1 MPGDI
6 RAPPPLASVS
16 SAFVDDADDDASD
29 DKICSMSL
37 VVASNGTDSMASKL
51 WADIL
56 DWPALLAGFLAA
68 ATTDVADD
76 VGGNGAGIG
85 GGGGGGLFAGGLGMA
100 DGSAHIDIAG
110 WRVNW
115 WVKYVKWW
123 SGLWS
128 VFFLFRWTAVIDL
141 LTDASRDQSGRRLDS
156 FYSLIG
162 LTIVDHITDFYL
174 QMIYEMESI
183 RIRLLFMISFCCSMS
198 NVIYHYWYLIS
209 RQCAEGRMRKK
220 KFEAAMRSRRL
231 SDHIIHAGDNCMHA
245 QLPSGPDIWCANE
258 INIISWFY
266 ERAWRCAKHLSM
278 QSSVVRWLFRMWIFR
293 KCDSQKTASGRAE
306 PDWRAGN
313 QLIFCSSIDPNL
325 IIS

>member
-1 MPGDI
+1 MWNDGVDFGLFFSCFVERQWSI
-6 RAPPPLASVS
+6 CSQTRAATKADGGLILSIHLSVS
-16 SAFVDDADDDASD
+16 RLWIILRTS
-29 DKICSMSL
+29 IC
-37 VVASNGTDSMASKL
+37 
-51 WADIL
+51 
-56 DWPALLAGFLAA
+56 
-68 ATTDVADD
+68 
-76 VGGNGAGIG
+76 
-85 GGGGGGLFAGGLGMA
+85 
-100 DGSAHIDIAG
+100 
-110 WRVNW
+110 
-115 WVKYVKWW
+115 KWYM
-123 SGLWS
+123 
-128 VFFLFRWTAVIDL
+128 RWKV
-141 LTDASRDQSGRRLDS
+141 
-156 FYSLIG
+156 
-162 LTIVDHITDFYL
+162 
-174 QMIYEMESI
+174 
-183 RIRLLFMISFCCSMS
+183 RLLFMISFCCSMS

-209 RQCAEGRMRKK
+209 RQCAEGSMRKK